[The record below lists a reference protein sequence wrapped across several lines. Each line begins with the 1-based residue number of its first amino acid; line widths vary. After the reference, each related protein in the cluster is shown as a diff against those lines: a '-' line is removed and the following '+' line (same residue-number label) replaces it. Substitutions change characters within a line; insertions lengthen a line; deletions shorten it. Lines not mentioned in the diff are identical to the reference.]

1 MATLQ
6 VARKAVTKLVSR
18 GLGPRE
24 FASNA
29 ASALRRFVPYEGA
42 CLLTLDPAT
51 LLPTGEYVENGL
63 PPSTRTRL
71 LEIEL
76 LDHDV
81 NKFAALARTTSTA
94 RAASLSAATQGD
106 LDRSLRHREVR
117 KRYGLDD
124 ELRAMLVDGSGT
136 WGALTLMR
144 TQGQPRFTKAEVDL
158 VATLAGDLAQG
169 LQRAART
176 NAPHDDSVGVLTVTR
191 DGTKANHAAK
201 RWLDE
206 LSPVAVDSV
215 VYQARST
222 GDAYARARTEQGTWL
237 ALRATQHDH
246 AVTVTIQPAQA
257 NELAPLIADAY
268 GLTARERAITE
279 LIAQGHATNEIATQ
293 LHLSPY
299 TVQDHLKV
307 IFDKT
312 STKTRG
318 ELVARIFFEH
328 YAPRL

>member
-1 MATLQ
+1 MATQ
-6 VARKAVTKLVSR
+6 QEAREAVAKLVSR

-24 FASNA
+24 FARTA
-29 ASALRRFVPYEGA
+29 ANVINRFVPYEGL
-42 CLLTLDPAT
+42 CLLTTDPAT
-51 LLPTGEYVENGL
+51 LLPTNEYVENGL
-63 PPSTRTRL
+63 PPATRVRL

-76 LDHDV
+76 LDQDV
-81 NKFAALARTTSTA
+81 NKFATLARQSTP
-94 RAASLSAATQGD
+94 AATLSEATEGD
-106 LDRSLRHREVR
+106 LDRSLRHRELR
-117 KRYGLDD
+117 KPNGLGD
-124 ELRAMLVDGSGT
+124 ELRVMLVDGSGT

-144 TQGQPRFTKAEVDL
+144 QAGDKHFTTHEVEL
-158 VATLAGDLAQG
+158 LAALSGDLAKG
-169 LQRAART
+169 LQQTART
-176 NAPHDDSVGVLTVTR
+176 NAGHQDDALGILTVQA
-191 DGTKANHAAK
+191 DKTKANIAAK

-206 LSPVAVDSV
+206 LSPVAIDAV

-222 GDAYARARTEQGTWL
+222 GDATARARTEEGRWL
-237 ALRATQHDH
+237 TLRATQHDQ

-268 GLTARERAITE
+268 GLTERERAITT
-279 LIAQGHATNEIATQ
+279 LIAQGYATNDIATH

-312 STKTRG
+312 RTKTRG

-328 YAPRL
+328 YAPTL

>member
-1 MATLQ
+1 MATQ
-6 VARKAVTKLVSR
+6 QQAREAVAQLVSR

-24 FASNA
+24 FAQTA
-29 ASALRRFVPYEGA
+29 ANVLSRFVPYDGV

-51 LLPTGEYVENGL
+51 VLPTSEYVENGL
-63 PPSTRTRL
+63 PPAARVRL

-76 LDHDV
+76 LDQDV
-81 NKFAALARTTSTA
+81 NKFATLARQPA
-94 RAASLSAATQGD
+94 KAASLSEATEGD
-106 LDRSLRHREVR
+106 LDRSLRHRELR
-117 KRYGLDD
+117 RPCGLGD

-144 TQGQPRFTKAEVDL
+144 QAGNKRFTTHEVEL
-158 VATLAGDLAQG
+158 LAALSGDLAKG
-169 LQRAART
+169 LQQTART
-176 NAPHDDSVGVLTVTR
+176 NARHQDDALGILTVEA
-191 DGTKANHAAK
+191 DKTKANNAAK

-206 LSPVAVDSV
+206 LSPVAINAV

-222 GDAYARARTEQGTWL
+222 GDATARARTEEGHWL
-237 ALRATQHDH
+237 TLRATQHDQ
-246 AVTVTIQPAQA
+246 AITVTIQPAQA
-257 NELAPLIADAY
+257 NELAPLIADAF
-268 GLTARERAITE
+268 GLTDRERAITT
-279 LIAQGHATNEIATQ
+279 LIAQGYATNDIATR

-312 STKTRG
+312 RTKTRG

-328 YAPRL
+328 YAPTL